1 MIASMTG
8 YARAQGADD
17 RRRWV
22 WEARSV
28 NGRNL
33 EIRCRVPQGF
43 ERLENPARTAVGGRL
58 KRGNVSLTLTL
69 TSERQSSPLRINR
82 ALLTELAT
90 LVEEVRKS
98 TGAAAPSADGLL
110 RVRGVI
116 EEEEEDGQ
124 TEEQLAILDKALTA
138 TLDEVLQAL
147 VAALGRLLRRP
158 LGALL
163 TTLVIAV
170 ALALPAGLWLL
181 VQNARAATGDLAT
194 AVQVS
199 AFLKVGTSVE
209 RAQELAIA
217 VAGPAVN
224 VALALLF
231 GAILVTTQG
240 VRSLEALGVLLL
252 PSQGLTFPG
261 ILAQLVEINVG
272 LILFNLLPAFPMDG
286 GRVLRALLALR
297 SGDLAR
303 ATRRAAQVGR
313 VFAALFAFV
322 GLFVWNNPSLVLIA
336 VFVWLAGAGEAASR
350 RPF

>member
-82 ALLTELAT
+82 ALLAELAT

-138 TLDEVLQAL
+138 TLDEVLKAL
-147 VAALGRLLRRP
+147 VAARAAEGKALAKVIDGHVGEIESLCKRAAERALAQIGTVRARFESQLAELMGRVPQLSEERFEQEV
-158 LGALL
+158 ALL
-163 TTLVIAV
+163 VGKADVREELDRLAAHIAQARTLLAEARVDNPVGRKFDFLCQEFNREANTLCSKSADIELTRIGIDLKGAV
-170 ALALPAGLWLL
+170 ERMREQ
-181 VQNARAATGDLAT
+181 VQN
-194 AVQVS
+194 
-199 AFLKVGTSVE
+199 VE
-209 RAQELAIA
+209 
-217 VAGPAVN
+217 
-224 VALALLF
+224 
-231 GAILVTTQG
+231 
-240 VRSLEALGVLLL
+240 
-252 PSQGLTFPG
+252 
-261 ILAQLVEINVG
+261 
-272 LILFNLLPAFPMDG
+272 
-286 GRVLRALLALR
+286 
-297 SGDLAR
+297 
-303 ATRRAAQVGR
+303 
-313 VFAALFAFV
+313 
-322 GLFVWNNPSLVLIA
+322 
-336 VFVWLAGAGEAASR
+336 
-350 RPF
+350 

>member
-82 ALLTELAT
+82 ALLAELAT

-116 EEEEEDGQ
+116 EEEEEEGQ
-124 TEEQLAILDKALTA
+124 TEESLATLDKALTV
-138 TLDEVLQAL
+138 TLDEVLKAL
-147 VAALGRLLRRP
+147 VAARAAEGKALAKVIDGHVGEIEDLCKRATERALAQIGTVRSRFESQLAELMGRVPQLSEERFAQEV
-158 LGALL
+158 ALL
-163 TTLVIAV
+163 VGKADVREELDRLAAHIAQARTLLAEARVDNPVGRKFDFLCQEFNREANTLCSKSADIELTRIGIDLKGAV
-170 ALALPAGLWLL
+170 ERMREQ
-181 VQNARAATGDLAT
+181 VQN
-194 AVQVS
+194 
-199 AFLKVGTSVE
+199 VE
-209 RAQELAIA
+209 
-217 VAGPAVN
+217 
-224 VALALLF
+224 
-231 GAILVTTQG
+231 
-240 VRSLEALGVLLL
+240 
-252 PSQGLTFPG
+252 
-261 ILAQLVEINVG
+261 
-272 LILFNLLPAFPMDG
+272 
-286 GRVLRALLALR
+286 
-297 SGDLAR
+297 
-303 ATRRAAQVGR
+303 
-313 VFAALFAFV
+313 
-322 GLFVWNNPSLVLIA
+322 
-336 VFVWLAGAGEAASR
+336 
-350 RPF
+350 

>member
-58 KRGNVSLTLTL
+58 KRGNVSLILTL

-82 ALLTELAT
+82 ALLAELAT

-124 TEEQLAILDKALTA
+124 TEEQLAVLDKALTA
-138 TLDEVLQAL
+138 TLDEVLKAL
-147 VAALGRLLRRP
+147 VAARAAEGKALAKVIDGHVGEIESLCKRATERALAQIGTVRARFESQLAELMGRVPQLSEERFAQEV
-158 LGALL
+158 ALL
-163 TTLVIAV
+163 VGKADVREELDRLAAHIAQARTLLAEARVDNPVGRKFDFLCQEFNREANTLCSKSADIELTRIGIDLKGAV
-170 ALALPAGLWLL
+170 ERMREQ
-181 VQNARAATGDLAT
+181 VQN
-194 AVQVS
+194 
-199 AFLKVGTSVE
+199 VE
-209 RAQELAIA
+209 
-217 VAGPAVN
+217 
-224 VALALLF
+224 
-231 GAILVTTQG
+231 
-240 VRSLEALGVLLL
+240 
-252 PSQGLTFPG
+252 
-261 ILAQLVEINVG
+261 
-272 LILFNLLPAFPMDG
+272 
-286 GRVLRALLALR
+286 
-297 SGDLAR
+297 
-303 ATRRAAQVGR
+303 
-313 VFAALFAFV
+313 
-322 GLFVWNNPSLVLIA
+322 
-336 VFVWLAGAGEAASR
+336 
-350 RPF
+350 